1 MVGHGKN
8 AHKITFFVLIVGGL
22 NWLFLG
28 LFGTEL
34 GSLFGGPAALLSRGL
49 YILMGLAAVYE
60 LMNHK
65 ENCAKCKEGRAGSA
79 KSAQNMSSTPTQPPT
94 PSV

>member
-1 MVGHGKN
+1 MIGHSKN
-8 AHKITFFVLIVGGL
+8 THRITFMVLIVGGL

-34 GSLFGGPAALLSRGL
+34 GSLFGGPTALLSRGIYVL
-49 YILMGLAAVYE
+49 LGLAAVYE

-65 ENCAKCKEGRAGSA
+65 ENCAKCKEGEGGSYKPA
-79 KSAQNMSSTPTQPPT
+79 TPTPPA
-94 PSV
+94 PGA

>member
-1 MVGHGKN
+1 MVGHNKN
-8 AHKITFFVLIVGGL
+8 AHKITFMALIVGGF

-34 GSLFGGPAALLSRGL
+34 GSLFGVPEALLSRGI
-49 YILMGLAAVYE
+49 YILLGLAAVYE

-65 ENCAKCKEGRAGSA
+65 ENCAKCKEGKDNGA
-79 KSAQNMSSTPTQPPT
+79 KPASPTPPT
-94 PSV
+94 PPAPGV

>member
-1 MVGHGKN
+1 MVGHSKN
-8 AHKITFFVLIVGGL
+8 AHKITFMVLIIGGL

-34 GSLFGGPAALLSRGL
+34 GSLFGGSEALLSRSI
-49 YILMGLAAVYE
+49 YILFGLAAVYE

-65 ENCAKCKEGRAGSA
+65 EDCAKCKEGKDSGA
-79 KSAQNMSSTPTQPPT
+79 KPASPTPPT
-94 PSV
+94 SPTPPAPGV